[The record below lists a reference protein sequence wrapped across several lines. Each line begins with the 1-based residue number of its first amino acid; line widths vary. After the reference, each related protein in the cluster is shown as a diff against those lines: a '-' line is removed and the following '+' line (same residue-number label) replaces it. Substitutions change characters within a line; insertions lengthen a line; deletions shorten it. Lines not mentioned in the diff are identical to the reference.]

1 MAVLAV
7 SAVLGGDYRKSGDVA
22 WTTSGDAQGFHV
34 MTARESEG
42 YAGKTTASLTEP
54 GFDADQWI
62 GNACVTA
69 SGDHTV
75 VVYAPRTFTNERT
88 ARGAGRGGFTAVVEL
103 ASGSVTKLPL
113 MTSLS
118 YYNPGCGADKTAV
131 LTQSMGEDRAAPSI
145 AWANQGMVDV
155 FTRTTISV
163 PWETRAT
170 AASSL
175 RMRAPQG

>member
-1 MAVLAV
+1 M

-42 YAGKTTASLTEP
+42 YAWKTTASLTEP

-69 SGDHTV
+69 SGDHAV
-75 VVYAPRTFTNERT
+75 VVYAPRTFTNDVRLM
-88 ARGAGRGGFTAVVEL
+88 ARGGFTAVVGL

-118 YYNPGCGADKTAV
+118 YYNPGCGADETAV

-155 FTRTTISV
+155 FTRTTIRSPGRPV
-163 PWETRAT
+163 R
-170 AASSL
+170 
-175 RMRAPQG
+175 RRHRR